1 MDRIVECSRKLRKT
15 YDDADGARKDEMA
28 SMTGTEAFKVIA
40 CLRFLPFCTAQHRI
54 LQVFY
59 DKLADIKEYH
69 RKFSSVTYET
79 GATDAAVFDP
89 QEFLSSSFSGDEVF
103 GKCVL

>member
-1 MDRIVECSRKLRKT
+1 MHMVTPGI
-15 YDDADGARKDEMA
+15 
-28 SMTGTEAFKVIA
+28 F
-40 CLRFLPFCTAQHRI
+40 
-54 LQVFY
+54 QVFY
-59 DKLADIKEYH
+59 EKLADIKEYH

-103 GKCVL
+103 GKCVRCPLQVSTSYF